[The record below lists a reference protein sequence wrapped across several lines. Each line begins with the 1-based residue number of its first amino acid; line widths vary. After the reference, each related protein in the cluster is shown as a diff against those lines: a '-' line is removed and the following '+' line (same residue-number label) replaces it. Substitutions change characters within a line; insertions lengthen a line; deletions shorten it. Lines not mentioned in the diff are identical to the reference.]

1 MSYDFRSRLPHLGNR
16 MEEINSE
23 DVVYSDGT
31 YSVVWSVTPTSPVQ
45 MDDGY
50 GNIVRTSTLRKDY
63 IGHTS
68 ALVLNGAEYLPQ
80 KGDSLTRADGEVY
93 KVVAEGEE
101 GRCWEYI
108 SDIRDRIRV
117 KCVRVVV

>member
-1 MSYDFRSRLPHLGNR
+1 